1 MARDR
6 RPDPVGRFVINMIG
20 EPQFGR
26 LVHVVF
32 QEVIGDFECRTLNG
46 VLPLAGTGPIVAPEC
61 GYLEYVVPLIL
72 QGVCKGIYDP
82 TVAGRCR
89 VVQVFHG
96 CDECDPHRRGS
107 ARISPA
113 TRAFTLC
120 RAHASLIREAWPEG
134 RLPLVEGEFGKSGDA
149 GRRRSLAVVEK
160 Q

>member
-6 RPDPVGRFVINMIG
+6 RSDPVGRFVIDVIG
-20 EPQFGR
+20 ESQFGR

-32 QEVIGDFECRTLNG
+32 QEVIGDFECRKINV
-46 VLPLAGTGPIVAPEC
+46 VLPLAGNGPIVAPDS

-89 VVQVFHG
+89 VVQVLHW

-107 ARISPA
+107 ARIYPA
-113 TRAFTLC
+113 SRAFTLC
-120 RAHASLIREAWPEG
+120 RAYASLICKAWPEG
-134 RLPLVEGEFGKSGDA
+134 A
-149 GRRRSLAVVEK
+149 CRSSRAIR
-160 Q
+160 

>member
-6 RPDPVGRFVINMIG
+6 RSDPVGQFVIDLIG

-82 TVAGRCR
+82 AAAGRSR
-89 VVQVFHG
+89 VVQVYHG
-96 CDECDPHRRGS
+96 CDKCDPHRRGS
-107 ARISPA
+107 ARICPSS
-113 TRAFTLC
+113 RAFTLC
-120 RAHASLIREAWPEG
+120 RAYASLIREAWPEG
-134 RLPLVEGEFGKSGDA
+134 RLPLVKGDCGKNGDA